1 MILLSQ
7 LIGQQAISLT
17 TAEKS
22 GKVKGI
28 VLKGNRVAAVQ
39 IDDVTIPADAV
50 RSFEG
55 DVLTYDSAVETT
67 ERAGINPIG
76 RLVLDHLG
84 DGIGAIRDLQI
95 GADGTVEMVLLDSGD
110 QLNGARLEAVGN
122 FAAIVGSDFPPPTG
136 VPAA

>member
-7 LIGQQAISLT
+7 LIGQQAVSLT
-17 TAEKS
+17 TAEKT

-28 VLKGNRVAAVQ
+28 VLRGNQIAAVQ
-39 IDDVTIPADAV
+39 VDDVTIPADAV

-55 DVLTYDSAVETT
+55 DVLTYDSAIETT

-76 RLVLDHLG
+76 RLVLDYFG
-84 DGIGAIRDLQI
+84 DGIGTIQDFQVS
-95 GADGTVEMVLLDSGD
+95 ADGTVEMVILDSGD
-110 QLNGARLEAVGN
+110 QLSGSRLEAVGN

-136 VPAA
+136 APA